1 VHRKNRQAREKSLAV
16 GAFGRLSETDAGFI
30 EGVVAG
36 AEHLDSGPIA
46 VSKSRPRHWLKQ
58 RAAPD
63 LKEQA
68 DRGYARMSATAVE
81 TAAVETTAVKTSI
94 LRSAVGLQSDGRLVD
109 LVRAGSTTAYEAV
122 VQRYRLPLVRYCSRI
137 VGPDHAE
144 DVVQDTFTRAHAS
157 LMGDDRPMS
166 LKPWLYRIAHNLSL
180 NTLRAKA
187 WNHEELD
194 ESFDGVRQPHE
205 HVEQK
210 DRLRDVVAR
219 VTALPQRQRAA
230 LILQAVEGRSSE
242 EIARELDGTVGD
254 VRMLVHRARTRLRDA
269 VGALIPLPLLLSWLK
284 RGSTTVSRPAGGLL
298 KVASGS
304 LAKTG
309 AIALTG
315 LAAAGGVVLAERG
328 GSDGQAGSKHATRF
342 SPTLEHGAAGSASA
356 HTLRSEAKV
365 DDRSRK
371 LSGPASRTRPDGNGS
386 PSAVDGGDGKAG
398 STPPAS
404 KGGGKDSRADGS
416 APAPAP
422 PAQSPGQDAD
432 SAAGSE
438 SSGGGGGG
446 STGGGSGGGS
456 NGSGSGGGSDGLCV
470 GPVAQLPPICLP
482 PLGGGGSGGGGL
494 LP

>member
-1 VHRKNRQAREKSLAV
+1 
-16 GAFGRLSETDAGFI
+16 
-30 EGVVAG
+30 
-36 AEHLDSGPIA
+36 
-46 VSKSRPRHWLKQ
+46 
-58 RAAPD
+58 
-63 LKEQA
+63 
-68 DRGYARMSATAVE
+68 MSATAVE

-122 VQRYRLPLVRYCSRI
+122 VQRYRRPLVSYCGRI

-269 VGALIPLPLLLSWLK
+269 VGALIPLPLLLNWLK
-284 RGSTTVSRPAGGLL
+284 RGSSTVSRPAGGLL

-309 AIALTG
+309 AIVLTG

-328 GSDGQAGSKHATRF
+328 GSDSQAGSKHATRF
-342 SPTLEHGAAGSASA
+342 SPTLQRSAAGSASA
-356 HTLRSEAKV
+356 HTLRPDAKV

-371 LSGPASRTRPDGNGS
+371 PSGPASRTRPDGNGS
-386 PSAVDGGDGKAG
+386 PSAVNGGDSKAG
-398 STPPAS
+398 STAPAS
-404 KGGGKDSRADGS
+404 KGGGRDSRTDGS
-416 APAPAP
+416 APLPA
-422 PAQSPGQDAD
+422 AQSPSQDGD
-432 SAAGSE
+432 GAAGSD

-446 STGGGSGGGS
+446 STGGGGSGGGS
-456 NGSGSGGGSDGLCV
+456 NGGGSGGGSDGLCV

>member
-1 VHRKNRQAREKSLAV
+1 
-16 GAFGRLSETDAGFI
+16 
-30 EGVVAG
+30 
-36 AEHLDSGPIA
+36 
-46 VSKSRPRHWLKQ
+46 
-58 RAAPD
+58 
-63 LKEQA
+63 
-68 DRGYARMSATAVE
+68 MSATAVE
-81 TAAVETTAVKTSI
+81 TAAAETTAVKTSI

-109 LVRAGSTTAYEAV
+109 LVRAGSTTAYETV
-122 VQRYRLPLVRYCSRI
+122 VKRYRLPLVRYCSRI

-166 LKPWLYRIAHNLSL
+166 LRPWLYRIAHNLSL
-180 NTLRAKA
+180 NTLQAKA

-210 DRLRDVVAR
+210 ERLRDVVAR

-242 EIARELDGTVGD
+242 EIACELDGTVGD

-284 RGSTTVSRPAGGLL
+284 RGSSTVSRPAGGLL

-309 AIALTG
+309 AIVLTG
-315 LAAAGGVVLAERG
+315 VAAAGGVVLAERG
-328 GSDGQAGSKHATRF
+328 GSHGQAGSKHATRF
-342 SPTLEHGAAGSASA
+342 SATLERGAAGSASA
-356 HTLRSEAKV
+356 HTLRSDAKV

-386 PSAVDGGDGKAG
+386 PGAVDGGSDSKAG
-398 STPPAS
+398 STAPAS
-404 KGGGKDSRADGS
+404 KGGGKDPRAGGS
-416 APAPAP
+416 APAPAG
-422 PAQSPGQDAD
+422 QSPSQDGD
-432 SAAGSE
+432 SAAGGD

-446 STGGGSGGGS
+446 STSGGSIGGGGSGGGS
-456 NGSGSGGGSDGLCV
+456 NGSGSDGLCV